1 MNLVR
6 KLLLNLAGGVEKKR
20 YDKVEYTK
28 DKHNKELL
36 LVKTQLH
43 KIRTSISFGAQC
55 PMCYRTYEI
64 HIDITQPLK
73 DKRQPA
79 KGVHCPHCRHKHPMM
94 WWYSKFE
101 ITSVKEVDAKK
112 INE

>member
-6 KLLLNLAGGVEKKR
+6 KLLLNLAGGSPKEEYLELKKENGVLNQTLR
-20 YDKVEYTK
+20 RIK
-28 DKHNKELL
+28 
-36 LVKTQLH
+36 
-43 KIRTSISFGAQC
+43 TSISFGAQC

-79 KGVHCPHCRHKHPMM
+79 KGVHCPRCRHKHPMM

-101 ITSVKEVDAKK
+101 ITSVKEADAKK